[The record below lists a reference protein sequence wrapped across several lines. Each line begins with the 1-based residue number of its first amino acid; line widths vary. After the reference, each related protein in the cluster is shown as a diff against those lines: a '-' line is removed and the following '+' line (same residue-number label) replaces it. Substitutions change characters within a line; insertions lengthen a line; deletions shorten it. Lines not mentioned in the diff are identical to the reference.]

1 MRRPRP
7 ALRGVSLPGPIR
19 RGAAGPGPR
28 SGSCPRARSPR
39 GEGVRRS
46 PTPPPSH
53 PSHLPSWPG
62 RSPTSCLYPALSSLR
77 NSPAWLA
84 PDSKACGKRTPAP
97 PPPACR
103 WLCYCPAAEH
113 ECHVRSRVRGP
124 PCPFPSLPCLLAIL
138 TPPPPAPLSVEPL
151 LGLRPCG
158 LSWAHEV
165 DAAYQYALLGLLRRQ
180 RLKSDNGCCVQDA
193 RLLPWGEERR
203 QGPSRPQPRP
213 QFRSARPSLCHH
225 LHPSLAL
232 LPPPRSEERRVGK
245 ECRSRWSPYH

>member
-19 RGAAGPGPR
+19 RCAAGPGPR

-77 NSPAWLA
+77 NSPARLA
-84 PDSKACGKRTPAP
+84 PDSKAWVGRGRPPLRPQRVGGSATALPPSMSVMSAPGFGDPRVPSPPSPVLWPSSLPRRP
-97 PPPACR
+97 PPP
-103 WLCYCPAAEH
+103 P
-113 ECHVRSRVRGP
+113 
-124 PCPFPSLPCLLAIL
+124 
-138 TPPPPAPLSVEPL
+138 SVEPL
-151 LGLRPCG
+151 LGLRACG

-165 DAAYQYALLGLLRRQ
+165 DAAYQYDLRGLLRRQ
-180 RLKSDNGCCVQDA
+180 
-193 RLLPWGEERR
+193 
-203 QGPSRPQPRP
+203 
-213 QFRSARPSLCHH
+213 
-225 LHPSLAL
+225 
-232 LPPPRSEERRVGK
+232 
-245 ECRSRWSPYH
+245 